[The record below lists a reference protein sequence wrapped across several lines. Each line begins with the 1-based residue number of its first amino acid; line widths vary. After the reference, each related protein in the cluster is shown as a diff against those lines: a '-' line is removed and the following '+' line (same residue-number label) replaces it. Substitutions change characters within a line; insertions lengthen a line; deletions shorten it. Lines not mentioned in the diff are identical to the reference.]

1 MEQTWPSGHKWPE
14 NLKITLFG
22 RVMSD
27 FFNKEKS
34 VKKIWSS
41 RIYAIFSMYDDIN
54 LNTNTVL
61 NIVIL
66 LFAGERDNDR

>member
-22 RVMSD
+22 RVMSV

-34 VKKIWSS
+34 VKKIMAKQN
-41 RIYAIFSMYDDIN
+41 AIFSMYDYIN

>member
-1 MEQTWPSGHKWPE
+1 MAKQ
-14 NLKITLFG
+14 N
-22 RVMSD
+22 
-27 FFNKEKS
+27 
-34 VKKIWSS
+34 
-41 RIYAIFSMYDDIN
+41 AIFSMYDDIN

>member
-1 MEQTWPSGHKWPE
+1 MPSGHRWPE
-14 NLKITLFG
+14 NLKITLHG
-22 RVMSD
+22 RVMSV
-27 FFNKEKS
+27 FSIKKNQS
-34 VKKIWSS
+34 KKILAKQN
-41 RIYAIFSMYDDIN
+41 AIFSMYDDIN